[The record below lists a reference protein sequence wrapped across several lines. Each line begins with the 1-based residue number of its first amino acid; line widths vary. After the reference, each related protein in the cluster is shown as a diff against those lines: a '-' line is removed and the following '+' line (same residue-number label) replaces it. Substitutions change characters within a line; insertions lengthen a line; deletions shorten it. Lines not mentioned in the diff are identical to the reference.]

1 MEFELS
7 DEAVNQI
14 ASMLT
19 KPSKEGEEPEEL
31 DETIATVKLNGHVQL
46 RGFPKDFTNRI
57 SSNIKFR
64 IDAVNMGSRVRIII
78 DVQK

>member
-46 RGFPKDFTNRI
+46 RGFSKEFTNRI